1 VGVTDLQ
8 PLRQHGPDTL
18 TIASN
23 EREAPATGRPLK
35 RGFFFEALKRAYQSA
50 KACNSGRD
58 RSKKKPREG
67 SHRGWRNWRNKPACM
82 RLPRIRR
89 KSGGSQQ
96 QRHILGKG
104 PEAGPFL
111 CNFDL
116 LNYARRPSSGPSRLA
131 CTHACRRGGP
141 SYPSGIRAWPPTYRV
156 YQEALQPATG
166 RNSRRGHKILGH
178 NIHGDMHASQLCGG
192 RQQRSRV
199 LAVARYGIA
208 PCPRTKTYLC
218 LVIDEAISAPRTAL
232 LLPIESLQSRLSFS
246 CASPP
251 EATVA

>member
-1 VGVTDLQ
+1 MTIRLSPHCRADSSADCACTSANDCTRRSCDEKAASATETCASQNRTATYPQRGSNNEHHPTHPTFPQRGNYLQ
-8 PLRQHGPDTL
+8 QFL
-18 TIASN
+18 TAGESRCV
-23 EREAPATGRPLK
+23 EKGTRSGSLSLQFR
-35 RGFFFEALKRAYQSA
+35 SA
-50 KACNSGRD
+50 D
-58 RSKKKPREG
+58 
-67 SHRGWRNWRNKPACM
+67 
-82 RLPRIRR
+82 
-89 KSGGSQQ
+89 
-96 QRHILGKG
+96 
-104 PEAGPFL
+104 
-111 CNFDL
+111 
-116 LNYARRPSSGPSRLA
+116 YARRPSSGPSRLA

-156 YQEALQPATG
+156 YQEALPPATS
-166 RNSRRGHKILGH
+166 RSSRRGHKILGH
-178 NIHGDMHASQLCGG
+178 NIHGDMHASHICGG

-218 LVIDEAISAPRTAL
+218 LGIDEAISAPRTAL

>member
-1 VGVTDLQ
+1 MY
-8 PLRQHGPDTL
+8 
-18 TIASN
+18 
-23 EREAPATGRPLK
+23 EATPNPAK
-35 RGFFFEALKRAYQSA
+35 E
-50 KACNSGRD
+50 
-58 RSKKKPREG
+58 
-67 SHRGWRNWRNKPACM
+67 WRFTAAAVAHP
-82 RLPRIRR
+82 
-89 KSGGSQQ
+89 
-96 QRHILGKG
+96 GKG
-104 PEAGPFL
+104 TRSGSLSLQFRSA
-111 CNFDL
+111 D
-116 LNYARRPSSGPSRLA
+116 YARRPSSGPSRLA

-156 YQEALQPATG
+156 YQEALPPATS
-166 RNSRRGHKILGH
+166 RSSRRGHKILGH
-178 NIHGDMHASQLCGG
+178 NIHGDMHASHICGG

-218 LVIDEAISAPRTAL
+218 LGIDEAISAPRTAL